1 MNMISNPIVKVS
13 NGVTAQM
20 DGDYLVIRIDVSEQA
35 LARAKPSK
43 SGALCIFASTQW
55 RALKALGGNLRIN
68 VSAGI
73 PNPAHDKAALEIE
86 RKLADDPNYAAKML
100 AALAKMG
107 KVSPV
112 ASDDETEDA
121 N

>member
-1 MNMISNPIVKVS
+1 MNMLSNPVVKVS

-20 DGDYLVIRIDVSEQA
+20 DGDYLVIRIDVSADA

-73 PNPAHDKAALEIE
+73 PNPAHDRTALEIE
-86 RKLADDPNYAAKML
+86 RKMADPKFAATMRAYLASHGASTDELDD
-100 AALAKMG
+100 
-107 KVSPV
+107 
-112 ASDDETEDA
+112 
-121 N
+121 